1 MQETRTLKSRTI
13 DQIENENSFL
23 MEQLGERD
31 DLIRSF
37 KRGQIQNGEPYSEEI
52 INQLNLKLA
61 SKNVLL
67 DKISKHIS

>member
-1 MQETRTLKSRTI
+1 
-13 DQIENENSFL
+13 

-37 KRGQIQNGEPYSEEI
+37 KRGQIHNGEPYSEEI